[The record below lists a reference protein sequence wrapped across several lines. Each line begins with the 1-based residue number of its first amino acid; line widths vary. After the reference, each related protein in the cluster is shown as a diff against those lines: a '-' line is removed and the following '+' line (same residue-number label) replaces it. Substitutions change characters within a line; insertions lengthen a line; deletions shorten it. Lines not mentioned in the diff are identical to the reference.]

1 MDTKQFHRRVWA
13 VVVLLAIVLTSLGS
27 TLYDLQ
33 INSGEEYYEQSIHKI
48 AETETVEAGRGQILD
63 RNGRVLVS
71 DKAVY
76 QVNLNTSLMGDA
88 QSRNDTLLSL
98 VRAARAPAG
107 EEAVRMGVVTSRK
120 PSAVM
125 AWRRAATTL
134 QRRIMFFLTSGFRR
148 SR

>member
-88 QSRNDTLLSL
+88 QSRND
-98 VRAARAPAG
+98 
-107 EEAVRMGVVTSRK
+107 
-120 PSAVM
+120 
-125 AWRRAATTL
+125 
-134 QRRIMFFLTSGFRR
+134 
-148 SR
+148 